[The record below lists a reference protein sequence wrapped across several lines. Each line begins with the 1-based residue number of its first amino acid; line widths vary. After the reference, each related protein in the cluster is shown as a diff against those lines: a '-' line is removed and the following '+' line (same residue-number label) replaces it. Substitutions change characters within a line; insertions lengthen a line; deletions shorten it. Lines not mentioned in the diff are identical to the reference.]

1 MDRLI
6 YTLLSGMRSRTAAQT
21 VTANNI
27 ANASTP
33 GFRRELTSQV
43 SQYLGNAR
51 AQAQDSVTTAVM
63 EPGKIVA
70 TGEPLDIAVDGEGWL
85 AVQADDGAEAYTR
98 RGDLRVSVTGLLE
111 TGDGHPV
118 LGNTGPV
125 TVPPGGTV
133 SIAHDGTVSV
143 VPAGGI
149 NAVLVDRIRLV
160 NPDPA
165 TLRKANDGLF
175 RTPTRSAP
183 DIKVALHV
191 GALESSNV
199 QVASVLADMVEQ
211 SRGFDVSAKLL
222 TATREID
229 TAGAQLMRLDN

>member
-6 YTLLSGMRSRTAAQT
+6 YSLLSGMRSRTSAQT

-43 SQYLGNAR
+43 SQYLGNSR
-51 AQAQDSVTTAVM
+51 AQAQDSITTAAM
-63 EPGKIVA
+63 EPGKILA
-70 TGEPLDIAVDGEGWL
+70 TGEPLDIAVEGDGWL
-85 AVQADDGAEAYTR
+85 AVQAENGDEAYTR
-98 RGDLRVSVTGLLE
+98 RGDLHVAATGLLE

-125 TVPPGGTV
+125 TIPPGGSV
-133 SIAHDGTVSV
+133 SISHDGSISV
-143 VPAGGI
+143 VPTGAT
-149 NAVLVDRIRLV
+149 NAVLIDRIRLV

-165 TLRKANDGLF
+165 GLRKANDGLF
-175 RTPTRSAP
+175 RTPGRSAP
-183 DIKVALHV
+183 DIKVRLHV

-222 TATREID
+222 SAARDID
-229 TAGAQLMRLDN
+229 TAGSQLMRLDN

>member
-43 SQYLGNAR
+43 SQYLGNSR
-51 AQAQDSVTTAVM
+51 AQAQGSVTTAAM
-63 EPGKIVA
+63 EPGKILS

-85 AVQADDGAEAYTR
+85 AVQAEDGSEAYTR
-98 RGDLRVSVTGLLE
+98 RGDLRVAATGLLE

-143 VPAGGI
+143 VPVGGI
-149 NAVLVDRIRLV
+149 NAAPVDRIR
-160 NPDPA
+160 P
-165 TLRKANDGLF
+165 
-175 RTPTRSAP
+175 
-183 DIKVALHV
+183 VALHV

-222 TATREID
+222 TATREMD